1 MMKTMLTFLFFL
13 SAICNCS
20 AQNWQS
26 NLNKAIQEA
35 SQQNKKV
42 LLFFSVPEY
51 CDSCMKLEKNIFKSE
66 EFLKYA
72 YQNYVLVKI
81 DFSNTSNV
89 ESNELMAENL
99 LIVEKYNKDGFF
111 PLVVLLNKDSKVV
124 GKAGV
129 YKNETPEQYLLM
141 LQKINRT

>member
-1 MMKTMLTFLFFL
+1 MIKNTLSFLFFI
-13 SAICNCS
+13 SAICNCA
-20 AQNWQS
+20 AQNWQN

-51 CDSCMKLEKNIFKSE
+51 CDSCIKLEKNIFKSE
-66 EFLKYA
+66 AFLKYA
-72 YQNYVLVKI
+72 NQNYILVKI
-81 DFSNTSNV
+81 DFSNKSNV
-89 ESNELMAENL
+89 ESSELMAENL

-124 GKAGV
+124 GKTGV
-129 YKNETPEQYLLM
+129 YKNETPEQYLSM